1 MTLLDIPKNVKRWL
15 CNLFYSVE
23 STDSCKLSELI
34 LYVFS
39 IFHSMDLS
47 INLLLDQKHLWLC
60 QILQWQDIFSVKVHF
75 LMTRYKLIFPV
86 LQTLLIQT
94 LFEGKFIKC
103 SLDGGISHCSP
114 YHNNKISWLVLKV
127 LLSRYSECVAIQNA
141 FSCRSEYSL
150 FFFCLS
156 EFSLIRITMIIAGS
170 PC

>member
-60 QILQWQDIFSVKVHF
+60 QIL
-75 LMTRYKLIFPV
+75 
-86 LQTLLIQT
+86 
-94 LFEGKFIKC
+94 
-103 SLDGGISHCSP
+103 
-114 YHNNKISWLVLKV
+114 
-127 LLSRYSECVAIQNA
+127 
-141 FSCRSEYSL
+141 
-150 FFFCLS
+150 
-156 EFSLIRITMIIAGS
+156 
-170 PC
+170 